1 MSLQN
6 DTASGTALFFFFHSK
21 TFYYFQKFL
30 ERSDQN
36 KSGDISIAEFIHYVK
51 EHEKNLRLQFSDLDK
66 NKDGEFNKYCRSN
79 YWGGLMKGVFHVT
92 SPLYTPM

>member
-6 DTASGTALFFFFHSK
+6 NTASGTALYFFFHSK
-21 TFYYFQKFL
+21 KFYFQKFL

-51 EHEKNLRLQFSDLDK
+51 EHEKNLRLQFSHLDK
-66 NKDGEFNKYCRSN
+66 NKDGEFNK
-79 YWGGLMKGVFHVT
+79 
-92 SPLYTPM
+92 

>member
-6 DTASGTALFFFFHSK
+6 DTASGTGLYIFFSLKKF
-21 TFYYFQKFL
+21 YFQKFL

-51 EHEKNLRLQFSDLDK
+51 EHEKNLRLQFSHLDK
-66 NKDGEFNKYCRSN
+66 NKDGEFNKY
-79 YWGGLMKGVFHVT
+79 
-92 SPLYTPM
+92 

>member
-6 DTASGTALFFFFHSK
+6 DTASGTSLYIYIYFFHSK
-21 TFYYFQKFL
+21 KFYFQKFL

-51 EHEKNLRLQFSDLDK
+51 EHEKNLRLQFSHLDK
-66 NKDGEFNKYCRSN
+66 NKDGEFSKY
-79 YWGGLMKGVFHVT
+79 
-92 SPLYTPM
+92 

>member
-6 DTASGTALFFFFHSK
+6 NTASGTALDFFFTQKKF
-21 TFYYFQKFL
+21 YFQKFL

-51 EHEKNLRLQFSDLDK
+51 EHEKNLRLQFSHLDK
-66 NKDGEFNKYCRSN
+66 NKDGEFNKY
-79 YWGGLMKGVFHVT
+79 
-92 SPLYTPM
+92 